1 MRIKLFTI
9 LLILLFILLSC
20 SSNNEISDETLK
32 PEPDTSNNEISDE
45 TLKPEPDTSNIDT
58 DENKIDSN
66 RFLKDDSEQ
75 EPFLIINFLQEST
88 ARYLITEQ
96 LANLDFPI
104 DAIGETNQ
112 INGSII
118 FTKNGNIIEDE
129 SKITVNVN
137 SLKSDSSRR
146 DRYISRRSLES
157 EKYPEATIFIKE
169 IKNLPWPLPE
179 IGSAEINI
187 IGDMNVH
194 GVTNKIIWD
203 TEVNFDKNKLN
214 GIAKTNFKFEKFN
227 MDLPRVAIVLSVENN
242 IRLELDF
249 VAEKLNN

>member
-1 MRIKLFTI
+1 MKIKLFATT
-9 LLILLFILLSC
+9 LILLFILLSC
-20 SSNNEISDETLK
+20 SSSDEIVNETSK
-32 PEPDTSNNEISDE
+32 SEPVA
-45 TLKPEPDTSNIDT
+45 SNIIEDK
-58 DENKIDSN
+58 DMIESN
-66 RFLKDDSEQ
+66 ESLNDDSKSES
-75 EPFLIINFLQEST
+75 FLIINFLQEST

-112 INGSII
+112 ISGSII
-118 FTKNGNIIEDE
+118 FNKDGNIIEDE

-169 IKNLPWPLPE
+169 IRNLPWPLPE
-179 IGSAEINI
+179 SGSAEINI

-194 GVTNKIIWD
+194 GVTDRIAWDTDVNFNKNKI
-203 TEVNFDKNKLN
+203 N

-242 IRLELDF
+242 IRLELEF
-249 VAEKLNN
+249 VAEKLKY

>member
-1 MRIKLFTI
+1 MKIKLFATT
-9 LLILLFILLSC
+9 LILLFILLSC
-20 SSNNEISDETLK
+20 SSSDEIVNETSK
-32 PEPDTSNNEISDE
+32 SEPVA
-45 TLKPEPDTSNIDT
+45 SNII
-58 DENKIDSN
+58 EGKNMIESN
-66 RFLKDDSEQ
+66 ESLNDDSKSES
-75 EPFLIINFLQEST
+75 FLIINFLQEST

-112 INGSII
+112 ISGSII
-118 FTKNGNIIEDE
+118 FNKDGNIIEDE

-169 IKNLPWPLPE
+169 IRNLPWPLPE
-179 IGSAEINI
+179 SGSAEINI

-194 GVTNKIIWD
+194 GVTDRIAWD
-203 TEVNFDKNKLN
+203 TEVNFNKNKIN

-242 IRLELDF
+242 IRLELEF
-249 VAEKLNN
+249 VAEKLKY

>member
-1 MRIKLFTI
+1 MITGKYPSLRLRRTRKYNWSRKLVQENN
-9 LLILLFILLSC
+9 LSSSDLIYPIFII
-20 SSNNEISDETLK
+20 EGK
-32 PEPDTSNNEISDE
+32 
-45 TLKPEPDTSNIDT
+45 
-58 DENKIDSN
+58 NKIGSN
-66 RFLKDDSEQ
+66 ESLNDDSKSKS
-75 EPFLIINFLQEST
+75 FLIINFLQEST

-112 INGSII
+112 ISGSII
-118 FTKNGNIIEDE
+118 FNKDGNIIEDE

-169 IKNLPWPLPE
+169 IRNLPWPLPE
-179 IGSAEINI
+179 SGSAEINI

-194 GVTNKIIWD
+194 GVTDRIAWDTDVNFNKNKI
-203 TEVNFDKNKLN
+203 N

-227 MDLPRVAIVLSVENN
+227 MDLPRGAIVLSVENN
-242 IRLELDF
+242 IRLELEF

>member
-1 MRIKLFTI
+1 MKIKLFATT
-9 LLILLFILLSC
+9 LILLFILLSC
-20 SSNNEISDETLK
+20 SSSDEIVNETSK
-32 PEPDTSNNEISDE
+32 SEPVA
-45 TLKPEPDTSNIDT
+45 SNIIEDK
-58 DENKIDSN
+58 DMIESN
-66 RFLKDDSEQ
+66 ESLNDDSKSES
-75 EPFLIINFLQEST
+75 FLIINFLQEST

-112 INGSII
+112 ISGSII
-118 FTKNGNIIEDE
+118 FNKDGNIIEDE

-169 IKNLPWPLPE
+169 IRNLPWPLPE
-179 IGSAEINI
+179 SGSAEINI

-194 GVTNKIIWD
+194 GVTDRIAWD
-203 TEVNFDKNKLN
+203 TEVNFNKNKIN

-242 IRLELDF
+242 IRLELEF
-249 VAEKLNN
+249 VAEKLKY

>member
-1 MRIKLFTI
+1 MKIKLFATT
-9 LLILLFILLSC
+9 LILLFILLSC
-20 SSNNEISDETLK
+20 SSSDEIVNETSK
-32 PEPDTSNNEISDE
+32 SEPVA
-45 TLKPEPDTSNIDT
+45 SNII
-58 DENKIDSN
+58 EGKNKIGSNESLNNDS
-66 RFLKDDSEQ
+66 KSES
-75 EPFLIINFLQEST
+75 FLIINFLQEST

-112 INGSII
+112 ISGSII
-118 FTKNGNIIEDE
+118 FNKDGNIIEDE

-169 IKNLPWPLPE
+169 IRNLPWPLPE
-179 IGSAEINI
+179 SGSAEINI

-194 GVTNKIIWD
+194 GVTDRIAWD
-203 TEVNFDKNKLN
+203 TEVNFNKNKIN

>member
-1 MRIKLFTI
+1 MKIKLFATT
-9 LLILLFILLSC
+9 LILLFILLSC
-20 SSNNEISDETLK
+20 SSSDEIVNETSK
-32 PEPDTSNNEISDE
+32 SEPVA
-45 TLKPEPDTSNIDT
+45 SNIIEDK
-58 DENKIDSN
+58 DMIESN
-66 RFLKDDSEQ
+66 ESLNDDSKSES
-75 EPFLIINFLQEST
+75 FLIINFLQEST

-112 INGSII
+112 ISGSII
-118 FTKNGNIIEDE
+118 FNKDGNIIEDE

-169 IKNLPWPLPE
+169 IRNLPWPLPE
-179 IGSAEINI
+179 SGSAEINI

-194 GVTNKIIWD
+194 GVTDRIAWD
-203 TEVNFDKNKLN
+203 TEVNFNKNKIN

-242 IRLELDF
+242 IRLELEF

>member
-1 MRIKLFTI
+1 MKIKLFATT
-9 LLILLFILLSC
+9 LILLFILLSC
-20 SSNNEISDETLK
+20 SSSDEIVNETSK
-32 PEPDTSNNEISDE
+32 SEPVA
-45 TLKPEPDTSNIDT
+45 SNII
-58 DENKIDSN
+58 EGKNMIESN
-66 RFLKDDSEQ
+66 ESLNDDSKSES
-75 EPFLIINFLQEST
+75 FLIINFLQEST

-112 INGSII
+112 ISGSII
-118 FTKNGNIIEDE
+118 FNKDGNIIEDE

-169 IKNLPWPLPE
+169 IRNLPWPLPE
-179 IGSAEINI
+179 SGSAEINI

-194 GVTNKIIWD
+194 GVTDRIAWDTDVNFNKNKI
-203 TEVNFDKNKLN
+203 N

-242 IRLELDF
+242 IRLELEF
-249 VAEKLNN
+249 VAEKLKY

>member
-1 MRIKLFTI
+1 MKIKLFATT
-9 LLILLFILLSC
+9 LILLFILLSC
-20 SSNNEISDETLK
+20 SSSDEIVNETSK
-32 PEPDTSNNEISDE
+32 SEPVA
-45 TLKPEPDTSNIDT
+45 SNII
-58 DENKIDSN
+58 EGKNMIESN
-66 RFLKDDSEQ
+66 ESLNDDSKSES
-75 EPFLIINFLQEST
+75 FLIINFLQEST

-112 INGSII
+112 ISGSII
-118 FTKNGNIIEDE
+118 FNKNGNIIEDE

-169 IKNLPWPLPE
+169 IRNLPWPLPE
-179 IGSAEINI
+179 SGSAEINI

-194 GVTNKIIWD
+194 GVTDRIAWDTDVNFNKNKI
-203 TEVNFDKNKLN
+203 N

-242 IRLELDF
+242 IRLELEF
-249 VAEKLNN
+249 VAEKLKY

>member
-1 MRIKLFTI
+1 MKIKLFATT
-9 LLILLFILLSC
+9 LILLFILLSC
-20 SSNNEISDETLK
+20 SSSDEIVNETSK
-32 PEPDTSNNEISDE
+32 SEPVA
-45 TLKPEPDTSNIDT
+45 SNII
-58 DENKIDSN
+58 EGKNMIESN
-66 RFLKDDSEQ
+66 ESLNDDSKSES
-75 EPFLIINFLQEST
+75 FLIINFLQEST

-112 INGSII
+112 ISGSII
-118 FTKNGNIIEDE
+118 FNKDGNIIEDE

-169 IKNLPWPLPE
+169 IRNLPWPLPE
-179 IGSAEINI
+179 SGSAEINI

-194 GVTNKIIWD
+194 GVTDRIAWDTDVNFNKNKI
-203 TEVNFDKNKLN
+203 N

>member
-1 MRIKLFTI
+1 MKIKLFATT
-9 LLILLFILLSC
+9 LILLFILLSC
-20 SSNNEISDETLK
+20 SSSDEIVNETSK
-32 PEPDTSNNEISDE
+32 SEPVA
-45 TLKPEPDTSNIDT
+45 SNII
-58 DENKIDSN
+58 EGKNMIESN
-66 RFLKDDSEQ
+66 ESLNDDSKSES
-75 EPFLIINFLQEST
+75 FLIINFLQEST

-112 INGSII
+112 ISGSII
-118 FTKNGNIIEDE
+118 FNKDGNIIEDE

-169 IKNLPWPLPE
+169 IRNLPWPLPE
-179 IGSAEINI
+179 SGSAEINI

-194 GVTNKIIWD
+194 GVTDRIAWD
-203 TEVNFDKNKLN
+203 TEVNFNKNKIN

-242 IRLELDF
+242 IRLELEF

>member
-1 MRIKLFTI
+1 MKIKLFATT
-9 LLILLFILLSC
+9 LILLFILLSC
-20 SSNNEISDETLK
+20 SSSDEIVNETSK
-32 PEPDTSNNEISDE
+32 SEPVA
-45 TLKPEPDTSNIDT
+45 SNII
-58 DENKIDSN
+58 EGKNMIESN
-66 RFLKDDSEQ
+66 ESLNDDSKSES
-75 EPFLIINFLQEST
+75 FLIINFLQEST

-112 INGSII
+112 ISGSII
-118 FTKNGNIIEDE
+118 FNKDGNIIEDE

-169 IKNLPWPLPE
+169 IRNLPWPLPE
-179 IGSAEINI
+179 SGSAEINI

-194 GVTNKIIWD
+194 GVTDRIAWDTDVNFNKNKI
-203 TEVNFDKNKLN
+203 N

-242 IRLELDF
+242 IRLELEF

>member
-1 MRIKLFTI
+1 MKIKLFATT
-9 LLILLFILLSC
+9 LILLFILLSC
-20 SSNNEISDETLK
+20 SSSDEIVNETSK
-32 PEPDTSNNEISDE
+32 SEPVA
-45 TLKPEPDTSNIDT
+45 SNIIEDKNMI
-58 DENKIDSN
+58 ESN
-66 RFLKDDSEQ
+66 ESLNDDSKSES
-75 EPFLIINFLQEST
+75 FLIINFLQEST

-112 INGSII
+112 ISGSII
-118 FTKNGNIIEDE
+118 FNKDGNIIEDE

-169 IKNLPWPLPE
+169 IRNLPWPLPE
-179 IGSAEINI
+179 SGSAEINI

-194 GVTNKIIWD
+194 GVTDRIAWD
-203 TEVNFDKNKLN
+203 TEVNFNKNKIN

-242 IRLELDF
+242 IRLELEF
-249 VAEKLNN
+249 VAEKLKY

>member
-1 MRIKLFTI
+1 MKIKLFATT
-9 LLILLFILLSC
+9 LILLFILLSC
-20 SSNNEISDETLK
+20 SSSDEIVNETSK
-32 PEPDTSNNEISDE
+32 SEPVA
-45 TLKPEPDTSNIDT
+45 SNII
-58 DENKIDSN
+58 EGKNMIESN
-66 RFLKDDSEQ
+66 ESLNDDSKSES
-75 EPFLIINFLQEST
+75 FLIINFLQEST

-169 IKNLPWPLPE
+169 IRNLPWPLPE
-179 IGSAEINI
+179 SGSAEINI

-194 GVTNKIIWD
+194 GVTDRIAWDTDVNFNKNKI
-203 TEVNFDKNKLN
+203 N

-242 IRLELDF
+242 IRLELEF
-249 VAEKLNN
+249 VAEKLKY

>member
-1 MRIKLFTI
+1 MKIKLLATT
-9 LLILLFILLSC
+9 LILLFILLSC
-20 SSNNEISDETLK
+20 SSSDEIVNETSK
-32 PEPDTSNNEISDE
+32 SEPVA
-45 TLKPEPDTSNIDT
+45 SNII
-58 DENKIDSN
+58 EGKNMIESN
-66 RFLKDDSEQ
+66 ESLNDDSKSES
-75 EPFLIINFLQEST
+75 FLIINFLQEST

-112 INGSII
+112 ISGSII
-118 FTKNGNIIEDE
+118 FNKDGNIIEDE

-179 IGSAEINI
+179 SGSAEINI

-194 GVTNKIIWD
+194 GVTDRIAWDTDVNFNKNKI
-203 TEVNFDKNKLN
+203 N

-242 IRLELDF
+242 IRLELEF
-249 VAEKLNN
+249 VAEKLKY

>member
-1 MRIKLFTI
+1 MKIKLFATT
-9 LLILLFILLSC
+9 LILLFILLSC
-20 SSNNEISDETLK
+20 SSSDEIVNETSK
-32 PEPDTSNNEISDE
+32 SEPVA
-45 TLKPEPDTSNIDT
+45 SNII
-58 DENKIDSN
+58 EGKNMIESN
-66 RFLKDDSEQ
+66 ESLNDDSKSES
-75 EPFLIINFLQEST
+75 FLIINFLQEST

-112 INGSII
+112 ISGSII
-118 FTKNGNIIEDE
+118 FNKDGNIIEDE

-169 IKNLPWPLPE
+169 IRNLPWPLPE
-179 IGSAEINI
+179 SGSAEINI

-194 GVTNKIIWD
+194 GVTDRIAWD
-203 TEVNFDKNKLN
+203 TEVNFNKNKIN

-242 IRLELDF
+242 IRLEL
-249 VAEKLNN
+249 ESL